1 MNDNNN
7 PSEMR
12 KAQEQ
17 ILSMLQGGYYKEMIK
32 MQKAL
37 YDEYVKVGF
46 TKKQAFEL
54 VIITTCPK

>member
-1 MNDNNN
+1 
-7 PSEMR
+7 MR